1 MSDEISIL
9 THISE
14 ENPTTASPSAVTETG
29 FSDVSR
35 QPHAIPVRAPF
46 SFTGLRNAAYAA
58 APISVA
64 WRATRHTRK
73 QRFRFTRTA
82 LQHDF
87 ANAKT
92 AFITATTAALFS
104 SLIAACALSVRYGG
118 STVVNGGNDFNIEF
132 GNSNFG
138 YILRLLPKTGGS
150 DGNRA

>member
-29 FSDVSR
+29 FSAVSLW
-35 QPHAIPVRAPF
+35 PHAIPVRASF

-58 APISVA
+58 APTSVTL
-64 WRATRHTRK
+64 RAARHTRK
-73 QRFRFTRTA
+73 QRFRFARTV

-92 AFITATTAALFS
+92 ACVTATMTALFS
-104 SLIAACALSVRYGG
+104 SLIAACALSARCAR
-118 STVVNGGNDFNIEF
+118 STVVNGGNDFNTEF

-138 YILRLLPKTGGS
+138 YILCPLPKIGGR
-150 DGNRA
+150 DGKRA

>member
-29 FSDVSR
+29 FLTISR
-35 QPHAIPVRAPF
+35 QPHAMPVRALF

-58 APISVA
+58 APASVA
-64 WRATRHTRK
+64 LRAARHTRTR
-73 QRFRFTRTA
+73 RFRFAHTA
-82 LQHDF
+82 LPHHF

-92 AFITATTAALFS
+92 SFVTVTMTALFS
-104 SLIAACALSVRYGG
+104 SLIAACALSARYGHP
-118 STVVNGGNDFNIEF
+118 TVVNGGNDFNTRF

-138 YILRLLPKTGGS
+138 YILRLLPKTGGR
-150 DGNRA
+150 DGKRA